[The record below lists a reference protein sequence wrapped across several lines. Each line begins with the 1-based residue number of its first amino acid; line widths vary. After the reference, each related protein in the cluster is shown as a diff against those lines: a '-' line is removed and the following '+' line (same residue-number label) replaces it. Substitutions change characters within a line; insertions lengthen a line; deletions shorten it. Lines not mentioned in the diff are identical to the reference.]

1 MTENLEI
8 ECKECN
14 AVFSIKHNLNAA
26 RYEIGFCTFCGAE
39 DIDMEG
45 DYDDEEDS
53 EGYYL

>member
-14 AVFSIKHNLNAA
+14 AVFTIKHNLNTA
-26 RYEIGFCTFCGAE
+26 RYEIGFCVFCGAE
-39 DIDMEG
+39 DIDIED

-53 EGYYL
+53 EDYY

>member
-14 AVFSIKHNLNAA
+14 AVFIIKHNLNAA

>member
-1 MTENLEI
+1 MAENLEI

-14 AVFSIKHNLNAA
+14 AVFNIIDNLNVA
-26 RYEIGFCTFCGAE
+26 RYEIGFCVFCGAE

>member
-14 AVFSIKHNLNAA
+14 AVFNIKHNLNIA

>member
-14 AVFSIKHNLNAA
+14 AVFNIKHNLNIA
-26 RYEIGFCTFCGAE
+26 RYEIGFCVFCGAE